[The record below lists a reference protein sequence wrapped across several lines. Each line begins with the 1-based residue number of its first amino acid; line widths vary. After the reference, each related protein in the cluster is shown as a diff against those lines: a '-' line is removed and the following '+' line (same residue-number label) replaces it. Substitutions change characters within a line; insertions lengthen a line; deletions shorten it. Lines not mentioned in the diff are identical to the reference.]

1 MNRKVD
7 IPTGRSTTVSIE
19 CADTGLRVLSFIID
33 LLVMALLSILLFM
46 VVVAAVALEYDTPGF
61 VVSVL
66 FIVGIISTFSLCM
79 EILTGGRSV
88 GKRILG
94 IQVIKLNG
102 EPMNFKDYLSR
113 WIFKLPDIWLSLG
126 SVASISIY
134 ASPYSQRL
142 GDMVAGTTVVKLKNS
157 GILSL
162 PALLSLKSDKGRE
175 PIHTGMVRLN
185 DEEVLV
191 IKNTLQR
198 WEASPSKGHKE
209 AVELLFDKVYY
220 DVLKHPPQPSL
231 PIHEKCHLL
240 RDMVADFVLL
250 TR

>member
-7 IPTGRSTTVSIE
+7 IPTGRNTTVSME

-33 LLVMALLSILLFM
+33 LLAMALIAILFFM
-46 VVVAAVALEYDTPGF
+46 VMVLAVALEYDTPSY
-61 VVSVL
+61 VVSILMV
-66 FIVGIISTFSLCM
+66 VGIIATFSLFM
-79 EILTGGRSV
+79 EILTGGRSI
-88 GKRILG
+88 GKKILG
-94 IQVIKLNG
+94 IKVIKLNG
-102 EPMNFKDYLSR
+102 EPMNFMDYLSR
-113 WIFKLPDIWLSLG
+113 WIFKLPDIWLSSG
-126 SVASISIY
+126 SVATISIY
-134 ASPYSQRL
+134 ASPFSQRL
-142 GDMVAGTTVVKLKNS
+142 GDMIAGTTVVKLKNS

-162 PALLSLKSDKGRE
+162 PALLSLKSDIGRE
-175 PIHTGMVRLN
+175 PLHVGMVRLN

-198 WEASPSKGHKE
+198 WEASPSQGHKE

-220 DVLKHPPQPSL
+220 DVLNNPSQPSL
-231 PIHEKCHLL
+231 DIHEKCHLL